1 MRIVSI
7 ILSIILIFT
16 MCSCFANC
24 KSYEIMNCDIYEV
37 VDCGEYIEVTVEK
50 EDGNLYTA
58 TVNEFDK
65 TKEKCF
71 VVFYNNNTKNAKD
84 DEIIFLL

>member
-16 MCSCFANC
+16 MCSCFVNC
-24 KSYEIMNCDIYEV
+24 KLYEVMNCNIYEI
-37 VDCGEYIEVTVEK
+37 VDYGDYIEVTIEK
-50 EDGNLYTA
+50 KDGNLYA
-58 TVNEFDK
+58 VTVNEFDK

-71 VVFYNNNTKNAKD
+71 VVFYNNNTENAED

>member
-1 MRIVSI
+1 MRIVSV

-16 MCSCFANC
+16 MCGCFASC
-24 KSYEIMNCDIYEV
+24 KLYESVTCDIYEV

-58 TVNEFDK
+58 AIGQFDK
-65 TKEKCF
+65 TKEKSF
-71 VVFYNNNTKNAKD
+71 VVFYNNNTEIAED
-84 DEIIFLL
+84 DEIVFLW